1 MCINN
6 VVSLRHYTSPQTSTH
21 THTNLSSQA
30 KTLAKSNKQSDCECE
45 EGENSI
51 LWSRIHLLPELNW
64 NFIVQ
69 VTVNLKTLKPPLPK
83 KNTHTHTHTK
93 QKKGNLSC
101 PLLIC
106 LCTATRSTQPSK
118 TVLVMDK
125 TTELLSTSAILQKV
139 KASCENQIYR
149 GFRTRIAYISITN
162 MLEIYHSGPK
172 PSIFNS
178 ISICQVFG
186 RTLCNT
192 RVTPKKKGRSYYQ
205 YDCMYNYT

>member
-69 VTVNLKTLKPPLPK
+69 VTVNLKTLNPIPPPQK
-83 KNTHTHTHTK
+83 KTHTHTHKTK
-93 QKKGNLSC
+93 ERKFVLSPAHLSLYGHPINAAIKDSPC
-101 PLLIC
+101 DGQNHGTIKY
-106 LCTATRSTQPSK
+106 QHNPSK
-118 TVLVMDK
+118 GQG
-125 TTELLSTSAILQKV
+125 ILW
-139 KASCENQIYR
+139 
-149 GFRTRIAYISITN
+149 
-162 MLEIYHSGPK
+162 K
-172 PSIFNS
+172 PNI
-178 ISICQVFG
+178 
-186 RTLCNT
+186 
-192 RVTPKKKGRSYYQ
+192 
-205 YDCMYNYT
+205 